1 MINDLEAVV
10 KVLNFVIKEL
20 MFIYVLIVSVVC

>member
-10 KVLNFVIKEL
+10 KVLKLRYEDQG
-20 MFIYVLIVSVVC
+20 FIYMLTVSEVC